1 MVFEDNSLFWCPF
14 SYMFVA
20 EFDLLINQIFMQ
32 QVIKLDIL
40 AIVAH
45 PDDAELCS
53 GGTLIKM
60 CRMGKKVGIVDL
72 TKGDLGSRG
81 TPDIRMQEAAA
92 ASRIMG
98 LAARENLGYRDGFF
112 RNDEAHQMGVIRMIR
127 RFQPEIVIANSLADR
142 HPDHA
147 RAAQLVKESAFYSG
161 LRMIQTEWDGHAQK
175 EWRPKK
181 IFHFIQDQYL
191 EPDFVVDISE
201 TFADKERAM
210 RAYGTQFFN
219 PDDTSDQPV
228 THISS
233 QHFWDF
239 MEARARTMGHKIGV
253 TFGEGFQSESMLKVD
268 DLMDQV

>member
-1 MVFEDNSLFWCPF
+1 MDNT
-14 SYMFVA
+14 
-20 EFDLLINQIFMQ
+20 E
-32 QVIKLDIL
+32 KLDIL

-45 PDDAELCS
+45 PDDAELCA

-81 TPDIRMQEAAA
+81 TPEIRMQEAAA
-92 ASRIMG
+92 ASQIMG
-98 LAARENLGYRDGFF
+98 LTARDNLAYRDGFF
-112 RNDEAHQMGVIRMIR
+112 RNDEEHQMGVIRMIR
-127 RFQPEIVIANSLADR
+127 RFQPEILIANSLQDR

-147 RAAQLVKESAFYSG
+147 RAAQLVKTAAFYSG
-161 LRMIQTEWDGHAQK
+161 LRMLKTEWNGMPQR

-191 EPDFVVDISE
+191 EPDFVVDI
-201 TFADKERAM
+201 TDHFAEKQQAM

-219 PDDTSDQPV
+219 PNDKSDAPV

-239 MEARARTMGHKIGV
+239 MDARARTMGHKIGV
-253 TFGEGFQSESMLKVD
+253 TYGEGFQFEGTLKVD
-268 DLMDQV
+268 DLLDQI

>member
-1 MVFEDNSLFWCPF
+1 MEKVE
-14 SYMFVA
+14 
-20 EFDLLINQIFMQ
+20 
-32 QVIKLDIL
+32 KLDIL

-45 PDDAELCS
+45 PDDAELCA

-60 CRMGKKVGIVDL
+60 CRMGKRVGIVDL

-81 TPDIRMQEAAA
+81 TPEIRMKEAAA
-92 ASRIMG
+92 ASEILG
-98 LAARENLGYRDGFF
+98 IVARDNLGYRDGFF
-112 RNDEAHQMGVIRMIR
+112 RNDEEHQKGVIRMIR
-127 RFQPEIVIANSLADR
+127 RFQPEILIANSLADR

-161 LRMIQTEWDGHAQK
+161 LRMIKTEWKGEVQEH
-175 EWRPKK
+175 WRPKK

-191 EPDFVVDISE
+191 EPDFVVDITE
-201 TFADKERAM
+201 HFEDKLKAM

-219 PDDTSDQPV
+219 PNDKSDDPV

-239 MEARARTMGHKIGV
+239 MDARARTMGHKIGV
-253 TFGEGFQSESMLKVD
+253 TYGEGFQCEGSIRVN
-268 DLMDQV
+268 DLMDQL